1 MDPVEEQ
8 KTKTAPLPS
17 LLLFSGGFPRGSMSM
32 KGFDFEEERIKQ
44 EIAKLGA
51 RRVLIQLPEGLK
63 PEGIHLAKIVEKV
76 GALPIVSADPCYGAC
91 DVATAEAEDLGVD
104 LIVHFGHSKLVK
116 HERVPTVYVEARAT
130 VAVDDAVEQAIP
142 LLSEWGKIGLATTV
156 QHVQALDHAREILV
170 RAGKIVVVGDA
181 GRINYPGQVSGCDY
195 SNVKSIADEVEAF
208 LYIGGGQFHA
218 IGIALTTSKPTII
231 ADPYEKRA
239 YSIEGEAQKILKQR
253 WTCIEEAKNAKT
265 FGILIG
271 LKPGQKRLDE
281 ALRIKETIEK
291 NGKAAFLFAIREILL
306 EALMEFPTVD
316 AYVNTACPRISIGAA
331 LKFPKPVLT
340 VNEFMVVS
348 GEYPWETLL
357 KKGLFEN

>member
-1 MDPVEEQ
+1 
-8 KTKTAPLPS
+8 
-17 LLLFSGGFPRGSMSM
+17 MSM

-51 RRVLIQLPEGLK
+51 KRVLLQLPEGLK
-63 PEGIHLAKIVEKV
+63 PEGPRLAKIIEKA
-76 GALPIVSADPCYGAC
+76 GALSIVSADPCYGAC
-91 DVATAEAEDLGVD
+91 DIATAEAERLGID
-104 LIVHFGHSKLVK
+104 LIIHFGHAKLVK

-130 VAVDDAVEQAIP
+130 VKVDTAVEQAIP
-142 LLSEWGKIGLATTV
+142 LLSKWDKIGLATTI
-156 QHVQALDHAREILV
+156 QHLQALDHAREILV

-181 GRINYPGQVSGCDY
+181 GRINYSGQVSGCDY
-195 SNVKSIADEVEAF
+195 SNVKSIANEVEAF
-208 LYIGGGQFHA
+208 LFIGGGRFHA
-218 IGIALTTSKPTII
+218 LGIALTTSKPTII

-239 YSIEGEAQKILKQR
+239 YSIDDEAQKIFKQR
-253 WTCIEEAKNAKT
+253 WACVEEAGHAKT

-281 ALRIKETIEK
+281 ALKIKETVEK
-291 NGKAAFLFAIREILL
+291 RGKTACLFAIREILP

-316 AYVNTACPRISIGAA
+316 AYVNTACPRISLDAA
-331 LKFPKPVLT
+331 SKFSKPVLT

-348 GEYPWETLL
+348 GESSWENLL